1 MTQASTV
8 ARRTTSSA
16 PAKIVVALNI
26 NGQQRELEVAPWTT
40 LLDALR
46 DHLGLTGTKKG
57 CDHGQWGR
65 VRCLSMVGGSIP
77 VLRSR

>member
-16 PAKIVVALNI
+16 PAKIAVALNI
-26 NGQQRELEVAPWTT
+26 NGQQRNSKSRLGRHCLTRFGTTSTSPAPKRVVTMANVA
-40 LLDALR
+40 
-46 DHLGLTGTKKG
+46 H
-57 CDHGQWGR
+57 
-65 VRCLSMVGGSIP
+65 VRCLWMVGGSIP